1 MNVEPRFNWSA
12 EEVYEIYRQPFPDLI
27 FNAASIHRQSYDPS
41 KVQFCTLLSIKTGG
55 CPEDCGYCP
64 QSAHF
69 STPVGRT
76 GLLSR
81 DVIID
86 AALKAKE
93 EGSTRF
99 CMGAAWREIKDGE
112 DFNQVLQIVREVALT
127 EMEVCVTLGMLT
139 SAQAQKLKKAGLT
152 AYNHNI
158 DTSEQYYPNIITTRT
173 YQDRLDTIQHI
184 IHAGISVCSGG
195 ILGMGESIQDR
206 CAMLAQLARITP
218 HPESVPINLLV
229 PSQGTP
235 LENASPVDPLEL
247 ARTIATARILMPTS
261 RIRLSAGRL
270 SLSREAQALCFLAG
284 ANSLFAGDKLLT
296 TPNPEVNQDVL
307 LLSDLG
313 MTREK
318 MIGVKTGAQNQ

>member
-1 MNVEPRFNWSA
+1 MNFEPRFNWSA

-27 FNAASIHRQSYDPS
+27 FNAASIHRQFYDPS

-69 STPVGRT
+69 STPVGKT

-81 DVIID
+81 EVIID

-127 EMEVCVTLGMLT
+127 DMEVCVTLGMLT
-139 SAQAQKLKKAGLT
+139 SAQAEKLKKAGLT

-173 YQDRLDTIQHI
+173 YQDRLDTIRHV

-195 ILGMGESIQDR
+195 ILGMGESIRDR

-247 ARTIATARILMPTS
+247 ARTVATARILMPVS

-284 ANSLFAGDKLLT
+284 ANSLFSGDKLLT
-296 TPNPEVNQDVL
+296 TPNPEVNQDAR

-313 MTREK
+313 MTREE
-318 MIGVKTGAQNQ
+318 MIGAKTGAQNQ